1 MIKNKGISSKRVSF
15 LKKKFEDIQENIALD
30 KASIMVL
37 KESLEQQILLN
48 ELQEAMRGGH
58 KVGICPG
65 ALRLKSQ
72 VC

>member
-37 KESLEQQILLN
+37 KESLEQKILLN
-48 ELQEAMRGGH
+48 EKL
-58 KVGICPG
+58 V
-65 ALRLKSQ
+65 LNY
-72 VC
+72 